1 MVDQYPH
8 DESTLILLLRQGDEE
23 AFEVLYNRYWEKLL
37 TIAYHRIGSMEV
49 AKELV
54 QDVFTNLWRRRQQLT
69 IQTTFGAYI
78 FSAMKYTILDHIRAQ
93 AVKEKYIAAIKT
105 AVQYAD
111 NSTVDFIAYEELNH
125 TLEQEIRKLPEKCR
139 MVFRLSRI
147 EHYSTKEI
155 AEKLQISPK
164 TVENQITKA
173 LKLLRVNLREF
184 TTLLV
189 FLFSLF
195 FLR

>member
-1 MVDQYPH
+1 MVDQFPH

-23 AFEVLYNRYWEKLL
+23 AFEILYNRYWEKLL
-37 TIAYHRIGSMEV
+37 TVAYHRIGSMEV

-54 QDVFTNLWRRRQQLT
+54 QDVFANLWRRRQQLT
-69 IQTTFGAYI
+69 IKTTFGAYI
-78 FSAMKYTILDHIRAQ
+78 FSAMKYTVLDYIRAQ
-93 AVKEKYIAAIKT
+93 VVKEKYVAAIKN
-105 AVQYAD
+105 AVHPTD
-111 NSTVDFIAYEELNH
+111 NTTVDFIAYEELNR
-125 TLEQEIRKLPEKCR
+125 TLEQEIGKLPEKCG
-139 MVFRLSRI
+139 MVFRLSRM

-189 FLFSLF
+189 LLFSLF

>member
-1 MVDQYPH
+1 MD
-8 DESTLILLLRQGDEE
+8 I
-23 AFEVLYNRYWEKLL
+23 
-37 TIAYHRIGSMEV
+37 

-54 QDVFTNLWRRRQQLT
+54 QDVFANLWRRRQQLT
-69 IQTTFGAYI
+69 IHTTFGAYI
-78 FSAMKYTILDHIRAQ
+78 FSAMKYTILDHIRAR
-93 AVKEKYIAAIKT
+93 AVKEKYIAAIKN
-105 AVQYAD
+105 AVQHAD
-111 NSTVDFIAYEELNH
+111 NNTVDFMAYEELNR
-125 TLEQEIRKLPEKCR
+125 TLEQEIRKLPEKCGR
-139 MVFRLSRI
+139 VFRLSRI

-189 FLFSLF
+189 FLFTLF
-195 FLR
+195 FIR